1 MPKGYFVSAH
11 RSEADPEK
19 RAAYLKLAG
28 PAVEKHQGKIL
39 ASTNKIK
46 IFENGK
52 AEQTVLIEFE
62 TFQKAADFIDSED
75 YQNALKALDGGADR
89 DCRVFEGV

>member
-28 PAVEKHQGKIL
+28 PAIQKYNGKIL

-46 IFENGK
+46 VFEDGK
-52 AEQTVLIEFE
+52 VEQTVVIEFE
-62 TFQKAADFIDSED
+62 SFEKAVECIDSKE
-75 YQNALKALDGGADR
+75 YQDALLALDGGANR
-89 DCRVFEGV
+89 DCRVFEGL